1 MPTLPTLA
9 ADFQTQLASAVSAGD
24 TTATLVSATDD
35 DGVALPTGPVF
46 LTIDGSTSQKEYIL
60 ATLTG
65 VNLTNV
71 VNISRQGAETAG
83 FEYAHR
89 TGAKV
94 TITDWAVLFRIADV
108 LNGGAL
114 LDADGTLAYDGQ
126 PILSDPNALATV
138 QYVLDNTNGGPVS
151 INAQVITGD
160 AGENVS
166 DGDWVYLNTADGEW
180 YKTDADDIAKSVNI
194 ARVGK
199 ARGAG
204 TNGNAISGGIF
215 VSGTETVGTYT
226 PGQAYYLS
234 NTAGALATSAGTNS
248 VLVGYG
254 DANGDLLLR
263 GTTPNGLTFL
273 GGVTGMVL
281 PFAGSSV
288 PDGFLACDGSAV
300 SRTTYAG
307 LFAVISTT
315 WGVGDGSTTFNLPDL
330 RGRSIIGAGTGT
342 KVATF
347 ASRSSNVITVTGIT
361 NAANNEFQ
369 TGQLVNYVSSGTPI
383 TGLTSGN
390 DYYLIRTG
398 NLTFSLAT
406 SLANAQNGTV
416 ISLSGDGSGTQTF
429 TLTLTARTAG
439 QTGGEEN
446 HAMSLTEL
454 ISHKHPYVQSNSG
467 PSENSYFSLS
477 TDTNDSGPASGNGVG
492 STGGNAAMNNMQP
505 FGVISYI
512 IKN

>member
-1 MPTLPTLA
+1 MPSIPTLA
-9 ADFQTQLASAVSAGD
+9 ADFQTQLSGAVSAGA

-35 DGVALPTGPVF
+35 DDVALPNGEIY
-46 LTIDGSTSQKEYIL
+46 LTIDGSSPQKEYIK

-65 VNLTNV
+65 VALTSI

-94 TITDWAVLFRIADV
+94 TITDWAVLSRIKDI
-108 LNGGAL
+108 LNGESL
-114 LDADGTLAYDGQ
+114 LDADGTVAYDAQ
-126 PILSDPNALATV
+126 PVLSDPNALATV
-138 QYVLDNTNGGPVS
+138 QYVLDTSNGGPVS

-160 AGENVS
+160 AGENVA

-194 ARVGK
+194 ARIGK

-204 TNGNAISGGIF
+204 TNGNAITGGIF

-248 VLVGYG
+248 VIIGYG

-263 GTTPNGLTFL
+263 GATPNGLTFL

-288 PDGFLACDGSAV
+288 PDGFLTCDGSAV

-330 RGRSIIGAGTGT
+330 RGRSIIGAGIGT

-347 ASRSSNVITVTGIT
+347 ASRSSNVVTVTGLT

-369 TGQLVNYVSSGTPI
+369 TGQLVNYVTTGTPI
-383 TGLTSGN
+383 TGLTTATN
-390 DYYLIRTG
+390 YYLVRTG

-446 HAMSLTEL
+446 HAMSSTEL
-454 ISHKHPYVQSNSG
+454 LSHTHVLKENSG
-467 PSENSYFSLS
+467 SGDYPQAFSS
-477 TDTNDSGPASGNGVG
+477 TPGGNGSVTTPLG
-492 STGGNAAMNNMQP
+492 FNESTGGNAAMNNMQP

-512 IKN
+512 IKH